1 MASAPSPARPRSPL
15 AWYRNLRPAPKLLLA
30 FLPVCALLLGI
41 GLLGVD
47 ELAAAHE
54 RLDGLYRHELVPVDD
69 LGEVDADLQR
79 ADLLVLHLALDPADK
94 RAALV
99 QQIADDDT
107 ALQAALDEYYASEAS
122 GTARAQSFADALAQW
137 RKIRDDELVPLAQA
151 GRIADLQ
158 AAIETDSAPV
168 FDKANAD
175 LDALKQSAHAAAQAR
190 LAESDAVYA
199 RTRTLTWSAIGGAV
213 LVAVLLAIAVG
224 RLISGPLRRAV
235 VVLGGLA
242 EGRLDRHLDVSTS
255 DEVGDM
261 ARALN
266 TAMDTMATTMRAI
279 GDNAGALS
287 AASEELS
294 ATSGQLSESAEES
307 AQQASVVA
315 GASEEV
321 SMNVQT
327 VASGTEEMS
336 ASIREISQNAVAAT
350 EVAQK
355 AVDAA
360 ATTTETMAKL
370 GESSVEIGNVIKVI
384 TSIAEQTNLLA
395 LNATIEAARAGE
407 AGKGFAVVA
416 NEVKELAQE
425 TAKATE
431 DIARRVEAI
440 QADAD
445 AAVSAIG
452 GIGSVVAEIADRQT
466 TIASA
471 VEEQTATTNE
481 MARNVAEAASGATEI
496 ARTVTGV
503 AAAAELTTTG
513 ASTTAQAADELAR
526 MAVGLNELV
535 GQFRY

>member
-1 MASAPSPARPRSPL
+1 MAHAPSPARPRNPL
-15 AWYRNLRPAPKLLLA
+15 ALYRDLRTAPKLLLA

-41 GLLGVD
+41 GLLAVD
-47 ELAAAHE
+47 ELSAAHE
-54 RLDGLYRHELVPVDD
+54 RLDGLYQHELVPVDD

-79 ADLLVLHLALDPADK
+79 ADLLVLHLAVDPADK
-94 RAALV
+94 RAALL
-99 QQIADDDT
+99 QQIADDDA
-107 ALQAALDEYYASEAS
+107 ALQTALDEYEASEAS
-122 GTARAQSFADALAQW
+122 GTEHAQAFVDDLTQW
-137 RKIRDDELVPLAQA
+137 RTIRDQELVPLAPA
-151 GRIADLQ
+151 GRIAELQ
-158 AAIETDSAPV
+158 AAIEADSAPV

-175 LDALKQSAHAAAQAR
+175 LDALKESAHAAAQAR
-190 LAESDAVYA
+190 LEESDAAYA
-199 RTRTLTWSAIGGAV
+199 HTRTLTWSAIGGA
-213 LVAVLLAIAVG
+213 LLLAVLLAVAVG
-224 RLISGPLRRAV
+224 RLVSGPLRRAV

-242 EGRLDRHLDVSTS
+242 EGRLDRHLEVDTR

-266 TAMDTMATTMRAI
+266 TAMDTMATTMRKI

-321 SMNVQT
+321 SMNVRT
-327 VASGTEEMS
+327 VAAGTEEMS
-336 ASIREISQNAVAAT
+336 AAIREISQNAVAAT
-350 EVAQK
+350 EVARQ
-355 AVDAA
+355 AVEAA
-360 ATTTETMAKL
+360 ETTTATMAKL
-370 GESSVEIGNVIKVI
+370 GDSSAEIGNVIKVI

-440 QADAD
+440 QADAS
-445 AAVSAIG
+445 AAVAAID
-452 GIGSVVAEIADRQT
+452 GIGSVVTQISDRQT

-481 MARNVAEAASGATEI
+481 MARNVAEAAAGSTEI

-503 AAAAELTTTG
+503 AAAAELTTAG
-513 ASTTAQAADELAR
+513 ASTTAQAADELTR